1 MAMSVGS
8 TLHAGLP
15 MTLKRPVIKLPNGQE
30 PQSWEELTN
39 AQKRL
44 VSWMVDNEK
53 DHRAAIAAGVTY
65 ENAVYQRWGVD
76 NLYKWADWYRASKPP
91 PPPDPVALIEAA
103 LPVLTER
110 ALQLL
115 RETLEAGE
123 GNATAVRA
131 AQWTLDKAYEFAR
144 SQPKTEG
151 TKQAMAELEAV
162 LRVVG

>member
-1 MAMSVGS
+1 MMAGS

-15 MTLKRPVIKLPNGQE
+15 MSIKRPVIRLPDGKE
-30 PQSWEELTN
+30 PQCWDELTDT
-39 AQKRL
+39 QKRV

-53 DHRAAIAAGVTY
+53 DHRAVIAERVTNGV
-65 ENAVYQRWGVD
+65 AVYQRWGVD
-76 NLYKWADWYRASKPP
+76 NLYKWADWYKATKPP

-131 AQWTLDKAYEFAR
+131 AQWTLDKAYEFAKA
-144 SQPKTEG
+144 QPKTEG

-162 LRVVG
+162 LRVVS

>member
-1 MAMSVGS
+1 MS
-8 TLHAGLP
+8 TQRP
-15 MTLKRPVIKLPNGQE
+15 MLRRPDGKDAE
-30 PQSWEELTN
+30 CWEELTPHKQR
-39 AQKRL
+39 AA
-44 VSWMVDNEK
+44 SWMVDNDR
-53 DHRAAIAAGVTY
+53 DHQALVREGVASSPT
-65 ENAVYQRWGVD
+65 VYGKWGVD

-131 AQWTLDKAYEFAR
+131 AQWTLDKAYEFAK